1 MGVGQCGGEA
11 RGAWVSVEV
20 KQGERGSVWRCSK
33 GSVGQCGG
41 AARGAWVSV
50 EVKQGERGSVWR

>member
-1 MGVGQCGGEA
+1 MDQCGGEA

-20 KQGERGSVWRCSK
+20 S
-33 GSVGQCGG
+33 
-41 AARGAWVSV
+41 A